1 MASSM
6 RGLSTLA
13 VHEAWDEH
21 VERSHVMPIF
31 QTSTYVF
38 EDAQEALA
46 VFEGQQDGYI
56 YTRLGHPNADEAAQR
71 IARLEAYDVWQQTPE
86 APPKTRVYGRL
97 YPSGMAAIT
106 AAFLAL
112 VKPGQSVVVQHRA
125 YGTTYRLL
133 STVFPRWDIQVH
145 WVRDLSPEGWA
156 RALEEAEHP
165 AVVYV
170 ETPSNPTLDI
180 VDLETVTR
188 LAHEAGARVV
198 VDNTF
203 ATPYTQRPLTWGVD
217 IVIHS
222 TTKYLVGHGVVV
234 GGAVV
239 TQDQA
244 WFEERL
250 VPLSRLMGYSVAPF
264 DAWLTQLGLKTFA
277 LRMERHCANAQ
288 ALAEFLQNHPKVSR
302 VLYPG
307 LPHHPGH
314 TVARKQMVNG
324 FGGMVSFEVKGGE
337 AAALAFLGHLKLA
350 SVGVSLGNVD
360 SLAQHPA
367 SMTHRK
373 VPPQEQQAMG
383 ITPGLI
389 RFSVGIEDVE
399 DLIQDVEQ
407 ALARI

>member
-1 MASSM
+1 MSSVP
-6 RGLSTLA
+6 GLSTLS
-13 VHEAWDEH
+13 VHEIWGQHIEG
-21 VERSHVMPIF
+21 SHVMPIF

-38 EDAQEALA
+38 EDPEEAFA
-46 VFEGQQDGYI
+46 VFKGQREGYI

-71 IARLEAYDVWQQTPE
+71 IALLEAYDFWRENPD
-86 APPKTRVYGRL
+86 ADPKTLAYGRL

-106 AAFLAL
+106 AAFLAA
-112 VKPGQSVVVQHRA
+112 VKPGQTVVAQHRA

-133 STVFPRWDIQVH
+133 TSILPRWDIRVH

-156 RALEEAEHP
+156 RALEEAEKP
-165 AVVYV
+165 AVVYA

-180 VDLETVTR
+180 VDLEMVAR
-188 LAHEAGARVV
+188 LAHEAGARVL

-217 IVIHS
+217 IVVHS

-239 TQDQA
+239 TRDQA

-250 VPLSRLMGYSVAPF
+250 VPLSRTMGFSVAPF

-277 LRMERHCANAQ
+277 LRMARHNANAQ
-288 ALAEFLQNHPKVSR
+288 ALAEFLQSHPKVHR
-302 VLYPG
+302 VRYPG
-307 LPHHPGH
+307 LPEHPGH
-314 TVARKQMVNG
+314 AIARKQMVNG
-324 FGGMVSFEVKGGE
+324 FGGVVSFEVKGGAE
-337 AAALAFLGHLKLA
+337 AALAFIARVRLA
-350 SVGVSLGNVD
+350 SLGVSLGNVD
-360 SLAQHPA
+360 SLIQHPA
-367 SMTHRK
+367 TMTHRK
-373 VPPQEQQAMG
+373 VPQEEQQAMG

-399 DLIQDVEQ
+399 DLIRDIDQ
-407 ALARI
+407 ALQAVP